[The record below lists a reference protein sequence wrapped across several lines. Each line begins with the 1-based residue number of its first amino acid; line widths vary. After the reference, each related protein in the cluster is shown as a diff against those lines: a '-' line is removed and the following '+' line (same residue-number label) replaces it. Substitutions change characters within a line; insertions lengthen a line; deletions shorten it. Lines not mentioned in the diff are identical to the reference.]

1 MILTYFFWSYDATG
15 MQHLARQSQDQR
27 SGHCLRKKLG
37 EIDMYVKMRITCTW
51 TKKPYE
57 TLLFAGIGIGLFLRS
72 LGEGQRRLPSG
83 RPKPVVRYNSG
94 RARVLVVNQVL
105 NFSIIHYWSF
115 FII

>member
-1 MILTYFFWSYDATG
+1 
-15 MQHLARQSQDQR
+15 
-27 SGHCLRKKLG
+27 
-37 EIDMYVKMRITCTW
+37 MYVKMRITCTW

-94 RARVLVVNQVL
+94 RARVLVVNQDYFL
-105 NFSIIHYWSF
+105 SSWKICNFFCQEANLSFVKKIICTA
-115 FII
+115 IRLG